1 MLFPPSVS
9 TQRLSP
15 CMVLC
20 SLSHSTFVCILC
32 CFRFPRGQLAN
43 KPLSSALYMVRLS
56 PKVTSRCIQRI
67 FSPILTPIEWIDIS
81 QLRCALRQ
89 QLQLGKNPTLLAR
102 EGADTAA
109 FSLAACQLATAHVA
123 SVSFGLT
130 WSHFWSMPSRHGC
143 LVCVSPC
150 VTGMSNTA
158 KRLRNS
164 RLCVDLQAHQLLC
177 NNLQHLW
184 IATGSSGNVLVGN
197 SPVPLAWLTCSVWS
211 FVSSRRV

>member
-43 KPLSSALYMVRLS
+43 KPLSSALHMVRLS
-56 PKVTSRCIQRI
+56 QKVTSRYIPTHLFTNPHAHRGDRH
-67 FSPILTPIEWIDIS
+67 FSA
-81 QLRCALRQ
+81 ALRPAATTSTWKKPNTP
-89 QLQLGKNPTLLAR
+89 GARRCRHSSLLSCCMST
-102 EGADTAA
+102 GH
-109 FSLAACQLATAHVA
+109 SPCCLCLI
-123 SVSFGLT
+123 
-130 WSHFWSMPSRHGC
+130 WSH
-143 LVCVSPC
+143 LVSLLEHAKSAWAAWFGVSPC

-164 RLCVDLQAHQLLC
+164 RLCVDLQAHQLL
-177 NNLQHLW
+177 LQQ
-184 IATGSSGNVLVGN
+184 
-197 SPVPLAWLTCSVWS
+197 SPTSLDCDWFIWQR
-211 FVSSRRV
+211 SRR